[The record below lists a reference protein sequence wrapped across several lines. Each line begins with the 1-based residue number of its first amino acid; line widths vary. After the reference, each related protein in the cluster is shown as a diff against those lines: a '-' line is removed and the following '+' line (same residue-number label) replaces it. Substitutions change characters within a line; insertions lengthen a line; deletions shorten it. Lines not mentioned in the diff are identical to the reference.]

1 VTVRRLVG
9 AAILPLAAAMV
20 LCSSTPWLRAFA
32 PATLVPLLVAASV
45 VSIAVPVVV
54 VRAFDRPAPWSLV
67 ASAVLFV
74 LLALFGVLRQ
84 PLGFENLAR
93 GFIHGPARLLS
104 ETLPVDHPRFLLVV
118 PVALCWLVGA
128 VTGELLERGRS
139 VGWPSLIPLV
149 GFGVAFAATSG
160 GAGNDVGWAV
170 ALFALDGVVLFSRQW
185 LQRGPSPV
193 APDGDPARSPV
204 RPLVYGTGTLI
215 VAAVVCAFAVP
226 AVPALKGAPTTPTR
240 TPPVTTVKPI
250 TPTAEIAELRDT
262 GDLQGPATLYTV
274 SVNRPTP
281 GYVSLTDLDAYDGD
295 VWSFNGRFRPTGGSV
310 PVALGTPA
318 TSTQSSQGLVT
329 QRYTAVKPPA
339 VPWMPFI
346 NRPVTVDDV
355 DVQFEP
361 SSGMVLPTSP
371 LAAGSRFTMTSDAPD
386 HTLLTLDAQGLAAPL
401 AASPDALDAAVPTA
415 ETTALAKYVTQLAAS
430 ANQPPSPTLGFLK
443 AVEQVF
449 RNNYRQVPPPTRA
462 PTATATTTAAEQPT
476 VGGTSFQDV
485 AQAVMAQRQ
494 ATPEQFATLYAL
506 LARSLGVP
514 ARLVTGFKTYPLVPN
529 TPTKLTDAQAWT
541 WVEVPVSGLG
551 WVVVDPTPTATG
563 TPPTENLSSS
573 TTSTTA
579 PPPTNAKTNA
589 GLNGHAL
596 APRVNVSGRHSNT
609 GLLIAVAVVAGVV
622 VIAAVV
628 FGWIMVGKRRRR
640 KRRRDGDT
648 PIDRVVGAWHETLD
662 TLTEA
667 DLADLAA
674 MTSDEV
680 GRSVRQQFGEPVAAH
695 ATRVGAAA
703 NVALF
708 SSGASIDTAVA
719 DDAWSEHDAL
729 RRSVH
734 QALGL
739 RSRIRMALRTA
750 PRHRRS

>member
-1 VTVRRLVG
+1 MTVRRLVG

-128 VTGELLERGRS
+128 ITGELLERGRS
-139 VGWPSLIPLV
+139 VGWPSLTPLV

-215 VAAVVCAFAVP
+215 IAAVVCAFAVP

-318 TSTQSSQGLVT
+318 TSTQDLVT

-371 LAAGSRFTMTSDAPD
+371 LAAGSRFTMTSDASD
-386 HTLLTLDAQGLAAPL
+386 HTLLTLDAQDLAAPL
-401 AASPDALDAAVPTA
+401 SASPDALDAAVPTA
-415 ETTALAKYVTQLAAS
+415 ETTALSKYVTQLAAS
-430 ANQPPSPTLGFLK
+430 TNQPASPTLGFLK

-449 RNNYRQVPPPTRA
+449 RNNSRQVPPPTRA
-462 PTATATTTAAEQPT
+462 PSTTATTTAAEQPT

-494 ATPEQFATLYAL
+494 
-506 LARSLGVP
+506 
-514 ARLVTGFKTYPLVPN
+514 
-529 TPTKLTDAQAWT
+529 
-541 WVEVPVSGLG
+541 
-551 WVVVDPTPTATG
+551 
-563 TPPTENLSSS
+563 
-573 TTSTTA
+573 
-579 PPPTNAKTNA
+579 
-589 GLNGHAL
+589 
-596 APRVNVSGRHSNT
+596 
-609 GLLIAVAVVAGVV
+609 
-622 VIAAVV
+622 
-628 FGWIMVGKRRRR
+628 
-640 KRRRDGDT
+640 
-648 PIDRVVGAWHETLD
+648 
-662 TLTEA
+662 
-667 DLADLAA
+667 
-674 MTSDEV
+674 
-680 GRSVRQQFGEPVAAH
+680 
-695 ATRVGAAA
+695 
-703 NVALF
+703 
-708 SSGASIDTAVA
+708 
-719 DDAWSEHDAL
+719 
-729 RRSVH
+729 
-734 QALGL
+734 
-739 RSRIRMALRTA
+739 
-750 PRHRRS
+750 